1 MVGWW
6 LVRGE
11 KPTELICPIDWEFIP
26 NGHSFF
32 GDHHQLI
39 GETGVASSLLVGPGS
54 SPSSVMAKVKSFGD
68 VQRFC
73 PKSQGF
79 FPAGTS
85 FRCPMHQDFHPW
97 TQLLEDW
104 KPSLGWLGASPG
116 NHKITQTYP
125 NMWASTMDFFPLNHF
140 RDLSNHNC
148 SPITNSRVFSFTNH
162 GYRTIGT
169 TLW

>member
-6 LVRGE
+6 LVGE
-11 KPTELICPIDWEFIP
+11 KPTELICPIWEFIP
-26 NGHSFF
+26 NIISWGK
-32 GDHHQLI
+32 QLL
-39 GETGVASSLLVGPGS
+39 ASSLLGPGS

-125 NMWASTMDFFPLNHF
+125 NMWASTMVFFPLNHF

-148 SPITNSRVFSFTNH
+148 SPYKFPCFLVHKSWLQNN
-162 GYRTIGT
+162 
-169 TLW
+169 WD